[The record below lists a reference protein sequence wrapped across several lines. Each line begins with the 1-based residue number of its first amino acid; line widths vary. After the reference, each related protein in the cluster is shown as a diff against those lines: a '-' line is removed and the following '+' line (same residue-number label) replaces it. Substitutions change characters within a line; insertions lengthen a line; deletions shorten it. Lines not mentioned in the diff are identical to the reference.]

1 MFLIYS
7 KQSLYLQ
14 KLLNMIKTAENIP
27 RPKYLDKVLRYKG
40 KGVIKV
46 LTGQRRVGKSFI
58 LNSVEDMLRQSS
70 PTANYIRINLEDFAF
85 SHIKSAS
92 DLNEEIVKH
101 LSDSSM
107 NYIFIDEI
115 QEIEDFDK
123 VIRSLCL
130 DARNDIYVT
139 GSNSSMLSSEIASRL
154 AGRSIEIRVH
164 PLCYDEFLL
173 FHSLGDSDE
182 SLDLY
187 LRFGGMP
194 YLRNLPLRETWN
206 EYLTGIT
213 DALVYRDIVSR
224 HSIRNNDFL
233 QRLLLFLA
241 DNTGQI
247 FTAKRIADYLK
258 SQRVAGTVNS
268 VQTYA
273 DYICDAYITNKVRR
287 WDIEG
292 KKFFEIG
299 EKYYFEDIGIRNSII
314 GYRPMDIGSILENA
328 VYNRL
333 SAEDYDIRIGM
344 LQRNKE
350 IDFVA
355 EKDGK
360 RKYIQ
365 VAVNVYDKATADREF
380 GNLRSIGDNYEKL
393 VVTLRDSAPNTQN
406 GIKMLSLRDFLN
418 LP

>member
-1 MFLIYS
+1 
-7 KQSLYLQ
+7 
-14 KLLNMIKTAENIP
+14 MIKTTENIP
-27 RPKYLDKVLRYKG
+27 RLKYLDKILRYEG

-58 LNSVEDMLRQSS
+58 LSAVEEKLRRSSSNANS
-70 PTANYIRINLEDFAF
+70 IRINLEDFAF
-85 SHIKSAS
+85 SHIKTAT
-92 DLNEEIVKH
+92 DLNAEIINR

-130 DARNDIYVT
+130 DLRNDIYVT

-164 PLCYDEFLL
+164 PLCYDEFLI
-173 FHSLGDSDE
+173 FHSLEDSDE
-182 SLDLY
+182 SIDRY

-194 YLRNLPLRETWN
+194 YLRNLPHRETWN

-233 QRLLLFLA
+233 QRLLLFMA

-258 SQRVAGTVNS
+258 SQRVSGTVNS

-273 DYICDAYITNKVRR
+273 DYICDAFIANKVRR

-314 GYRPMDIGSILENA
+314 GYRPMDTGAILENA
-328 VYNRL
+328 VYNAL
-333 SAEDYDIRIGM
+333 AADNYNIKIGV
-344 LQRNKE
+344 LQKNKE
-350 IDFVA
+350 IDFIA
-355 EKDGK
+355 EKDGE

-365 VAVNVYDKATADREF
+365 VAVTVNDKATADREF
-380 GNLRSIGDNYEKL
+380 GNLESIDDNYEKL
-393 VVTLRDSAPNTQN
+393 VVTLRDSAPNTQR
-406 GIKMLSLRDFLN
+406 GIKMLSLRDFLTK
-418 LP
+418 L

>member
-1 MFLIYS
+1 MS
-7 KQSLYLQ
+7 
-14 KLLNMIKTAENIP
+14 KLLNMIKTVEIIP
-27 RPKYLDKVLRYKG
+27 RPRYLDKILRYEG

-46 LTGQRRVGKSFI
+46 LTGQRRVGKSCI
-58 LNSVEDMLRQSS
+58 LNSVEEKLRQSS
-70 PTANYIRINLEDFAF
+70 PEANFIRINLEDFAF

-92 DLNEEIVKH
+92 DLNEEIVSH
-101 LSDSSM
+101 LSDSSK
-107 NYIFIDEI
+107 NYIFVDEI

-130 DARNDIYVT
+130 DVRNDIYVT

-164 PLCYDEFLL
+164 PLCYDEFLR
-173 FHSLGDSDE
+173 FHSLEDSYD
-182 SLDLY
+182 SIDLY

-194 YLRNLPLRETWN
+194 YLINLPQRETWK

-258 SQRVAGTVNS
+258 SQRVSGTVNS

-273 DYICDAYITNKVRR
+273 DYICDAYLTNKVRR

-314 GYRPMDIGSILENA
+314 GFRPMDIGAILENT
-328 VYNRL
+328 VYNKL
-333 SAEDYDIRIGM
+333 AVDGYNISIGV
-344 LQRNKE
+344 LDRNKE
-350 IDFVA
+350 IDFIA
-355 EKDGK
+355 EKDGE

-365 VAVNVYDKATADREF
+365 VAVNVYDKKTTEREF
-380 GNLRSIGDNYEKL
+380 GNLESIDDNYEKL
-393 VVTLRDSAPNTQN
+393 VVTLRDSTPNTQN

-418 LP
+418 MP